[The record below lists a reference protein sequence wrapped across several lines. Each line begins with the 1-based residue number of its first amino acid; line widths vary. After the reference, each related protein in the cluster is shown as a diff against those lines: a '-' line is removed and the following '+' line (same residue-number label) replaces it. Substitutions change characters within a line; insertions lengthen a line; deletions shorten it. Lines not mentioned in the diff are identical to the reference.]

1 MLDIGLI
8 FANKAEPRIT
18 VAEVANKNI
27 LQLKWI
33 EIFVSYLFKIEVDYF
48 SGYDQSFPR
57 IYL

>member
-1 MLDIGLI
+1 LI